1 MYDYLETP
9 AVAIELDTVER
20 NIRTLVDHAAKY
32 GISHRPHTKTHRA
45 WSWQSSS
52 FLWALRASPA
62 QSWAKPRSWQTPA
75 STTSSSATP

>member
-32 GISHRPHTKTHRA
+32 GISHRPHTKTHR
-45 WSWQSSS
+45 SV
-52 FLWALRASPA
+52 
-62 QSWAKPRSWQTPA
+62 KPRSWQTPA